1 MRKTVPLILAALAV
15 AAAPAALSARDK
27 LSGEQQ
33 LAKRLEGRVAGK
45 PQSCI
50 DYNAAQTMEVIDK
63 TALVFGW
70 GDTIYV
76 NRPRN
81 AELLDSD
88 DVLVHKSSQSEWCR
102 LDIVQAMARP
112 GMWFRGTV
120 DLGDFVPYTK
130 VKPQPVK
137 AMN

>member
-1 MRKTVPLILAALAV
+1 
-15 AAAPAALSARDK
+15 
-27 LSGEQQ
+27 
-33 LAKRLEGRVAGK
+33 
-45 PQSCI
+45 
-50 DYNAAQTMEVIDK
+50 MEVIDK

-120 DLGDFVPYTK
+120 DLGVPFTALIALDFPTYAPDELPPHLQAIPAI
-130 VKPQPVK
+130 KPGSRAQ
-137 AMN
+137 A

>member
-45 PQSCI
+45 PQS
-50 DYNAAQTMEVIDK
+50 MEVIDK

-81 AELLDSD
+81 AESLDSD

-130 VKPQPVK
+130 VKPQPAK

>member
-50 DYNAAQTMEVIDK
+50 DYNSAKTMEVIDK

-102 LDIVQAMARP
+102 LDIVQSMTRP
-112 GMWFRGTV
+112 GMWFHGTV

-130 VKPQPVK
+130 IKPQPAK